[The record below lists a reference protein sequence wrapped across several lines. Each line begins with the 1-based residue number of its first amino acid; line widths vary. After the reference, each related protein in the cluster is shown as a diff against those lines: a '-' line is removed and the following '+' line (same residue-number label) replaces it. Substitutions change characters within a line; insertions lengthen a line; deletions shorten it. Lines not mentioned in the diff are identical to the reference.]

1 MRTRKQI
8 ILESMNSMLASAQIE
23 ALPGITLK
31 KFLLEL
37 EFLREYPKEGEGG
50 KFTPAQIKYIQSVLK
65 QYFRTAETGGEK
77 YYIGQGIL
85 F

>member
-1 MRTRKQI
+1 MRTRKEI
-8 ILESMNSMLASAQIE
+8 ILEVMSSMLASAQLE
-23 ALPGITLK
+23 AEPGITLK

-37 EFLREYPKEGEGG
+37 GFLREYPKAGEGG
-50 KFTPAQIKYIQSVLK
+50 KFTSSQIKYIRSVLNNNFK
-65 QYFRTAETGGEK
+65 TRDIADEK

>member
-1 MRTRKQI
+1 MRTRKEI
-8 ILESMNSMLASAQIE
+8 ILEVMSSMLASAQLE
-23 ALPGITLK
+23 ARPGITLK
-31 KFLLEL
+31 NFLLEL

-50 KFTPAQIKYIQSVLK
+50 KFTSSQIKYIRSVLNNNFK
-65 QYFRTAETGGEK
+65 TRDIADEK